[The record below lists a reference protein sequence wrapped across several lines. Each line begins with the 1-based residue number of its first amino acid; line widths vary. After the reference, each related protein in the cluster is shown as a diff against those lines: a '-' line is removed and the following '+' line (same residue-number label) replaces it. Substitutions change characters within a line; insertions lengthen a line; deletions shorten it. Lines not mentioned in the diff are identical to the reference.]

1 MKALTCAATR
11 RRLDAFHDRELS
23 IQDQIRVSSHL
34 EWCDD
39 CAAIHA
45 SMRSVGAVL
54 RAAAPGRSVSSV
66 DDAAWFNMAV
76 VSRAKAEHDA
86 SIMARVREAFDDMRL
101 VYVGLSTAVA
111 VAVCLVVMMGMMRF
125 AGDYRPDSLAAI
137 LSVMSTPFECETTSE
152 VPDALAC
159 RARWVERFQRANES
173 AEQDAVFTLDAIV
186 IHDGRVANLSVLRA
200 SRRDA
205 SGQAEVIEELLD
217 TVSRARSTTQPT
229 ELSGEMVRMVTTET
243 VRAAKQPPIDLT
255 LPAASPTRSKATTGP
270 QAAAPLRRAARR
282 VVA

>member
-11 RRLDAFHDRELS
+11 RRLDAFYDRELS
-23 IQDQIRVSSHL
+23 IQDQIRVSAHL
-34 EWCDD
+34 EWCDE
-39 CAAIHA
+39 CAATYN
-45 SMRSVGAVL
+45 SMRSVGGAL
-54 RAAAPGRSVSSV
+54 RAAAPGRFVESV

-101 VYVGLSTAVA
+101 VYVGLSTTVA
-111 VAVCLVVMMGMMRF
+111 VAVCLVVVIAMMRF

-137 LSVMSTPFECETTSE
+137 LNVMATPFECETTSE

-217 TVSRARSTTQPT
+217 TVSRARSMPPPT

-243 VRAAKQPPIDLT
+243 VRATKQPPNDLM
-255 LPAASPTRSKATTGP
+255 LPAASPIAPKATTGP
-270 QAAAPLRRAARR
+270 QTTPLRRAARR

>member
-1 MKALTCAATR
+1 MKSLTCAATR

-23 IQDQIRVSSHL
+23 VPDQIAVSAHL
-34 EWCDD
+34 DWCDD
-39 CAAIHA
+39 CAAICTG
-45 SMRSVGAVL
+45 MRTVGAAL
-54 RAAAPGRSVSSV
+54 RAAAPGRTVASMDESS
-66 DDAAWFNMAV
+66 WFRMAV
-76 VSRAKAEHDA
+76 VSRLNAERNA
-86 SIMARVREAFDDMRL
+86 SLTARIRAAFDDLRL
-101 VYVGLSTAVA
+101 VYVGLSATVA
-111 VAVCLVVMMGMMRF
+111 ATVCLAVMMGMMRF
-125 AGDYRPDSLAAI
+125 ATDSRPDSLAAI
-137 LSVMSTPFECETTSE
+137 LNVMATPFECETTSE

-159 RARWVERFQRANES
+159 RARWVQRFQRANES

-217 TVSRARSTTQPT
+217 TVSRARSATQPT

-243 VRAAKQPPIDLT
+243 VRASKQPPIDLT
-255 LPAASPTRSKATTGP
+255 LPAAKPAGKAARGNQAGTLTRA
-270 QAAAPLRRAARR
+270 AARR